1 MIRQIR
7 LCRCSIIITNLYL
20 QALVS
25 SIVCIVANTQ
35 PQMQP
40 TRTADKDPPH
50 HPVVCGLAA
59 DLWRTTRTTLT
70 GFLEQ
75 SPVLLGCDS
84 HQSYWS
90 LRHLHIV
97 HQLLRW
103 KVLTLLF
110 CFFLKIITFINDCF
124 SFSHP
129 HIHPRAHFFCF
140 PGVIFMVSYKRFLNK
155 VSSDFCL
162 CSTVCSFSYL
172 FYCFLV

>member
-7 LCRCSIIITNLYL
+7 LCRCSVIITNLYL
-20 QALVS
+20 QTLVS

-50 HPVVCGLAA
+50 HPVVCGLAT

-75 SPVLLGCDS
+75 SPVLLGCHS

-110 CFFLKIITFINDCF
+110 CFFLKIITFINALIVSLF
-124 SFSHP
+124 HTHTSYP
-129 HIHPRAHFFCF
+129 APTFF
-140 PGVIFMVSYKRFLNK
+140 V
-155 VSSDFCL
+155 
-162 CSTVCSFSYL
+162 
-172 FYCFLV
+172 FLVLFSWFPIKVF